1 MVRRLVE
8 AYCSARSFP
17 GHSSLDI
24 ERLPPLR
31 RRHGGLRNDAS
42 RRPGLLLL
50 GHEVR
55 LVRPIYVKP
64 FGKRQKN
71 DAADAEAVLLHWL
84 ALNAL
89 GVSSVPGNPDYTA
102 DELTCLLEH
111 GEAALLVVLPSRLAQ
126 VEGWRRGGALR
137 GRKRFCAR
145 PCQASAKT
153 AGQQARAVLA
163 PELSLSADKYTPGGG
178 PLSGGRS
185 HRWCVMRD
193 IA

>member
-1 MVRRLVE
+1 M
-8 AYCSARSFP
+8 F
-17 GHSSLDI
+17 
-24 ERLPPLR
+24 
-31 RRHGGLRNDAS
+31 
-42 RRPGLLLL
+42 LL

-71 DAADAEAVLLHWL
+71 DAAAAEAVLLHWL

-89 GVSSVPGNPDYTA
+89 GVSIVPGNPDYTA

-126 VEGWRRGGALR
+126 VEGVAQGWGLR
-137 GRKRFCAR
+137 SRKRLCAR

-153 AGQQARAVLA
+153 AGQQAGRARPRAFSICGTNV
-163 PELSLSADKYTPGGG
+163 PRVADHSVGADHT
-178 PLSGGRS
+178 SG
-185 HRWCVMRD
+185 V
-193 IA
+193 